1 MNRRILSRSYAISTA
16 VGKRGSEG
24 NFDLIGQG
32 RRSHRVVEADRDRQK
47 PLGSKPG
54 KKTGL
59 QERRLAEPR
68 LSEEHGQILAGNP
81 PDQIVGLCHA
91 AMEKVAPPLRE
102 CDQPR
107 PGILGV
113 NADVGRIADWLSSF
127 IRVELL
133 DRFSYEPLTI
143 LLKSSKNAAVTQ
155 PPGSHV
161 ICRASKHSGTAVSFR
176 VSSTTTG
183 TMNARP

>member
-1 MNRRILSRSYAISTA
+1 M
-16 VGKRGSEG
+16 
-24 NFDLIGQG
+24 
-32 RRSHRVVEADRDRQK
+32 VEADRDRQK

-107 PGILGV
+107 PGIWASTPMLDGSGLAV
-113 NADVGRIADWLSSF
+113 EF

-143 LLKSSKNAAVTQ
+143 LLKSSKNAAVTNR
-155 PPGSHV
+155 
-161 ICRASKHSGTAVSFR
+161 RAAT
-176 VSSTTTG
+176 
-183 TMNARP
+183 